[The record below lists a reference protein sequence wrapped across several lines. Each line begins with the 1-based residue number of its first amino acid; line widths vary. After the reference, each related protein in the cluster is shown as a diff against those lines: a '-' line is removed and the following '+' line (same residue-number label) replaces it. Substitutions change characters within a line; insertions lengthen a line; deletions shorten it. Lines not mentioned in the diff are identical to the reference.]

1 MIVKRIITGL
11 VLAAIVAVLIMLGG
25 IPLVAAACVV
35 AVLACIEFYRIVRA
49 RGVQPLGWFGIVF
62 AVLLIINAYIRQ
74 LNLSFLPYPSD
85 FILPLL
91 LTLMTLIPLI
101 WLLFRSNKDNAF
113 INWGWTIAGILYTGW
128 LLSYYI
134 TIRQVDNGMGWLFLV
149 LSCTALCDVGAYV
162 IGSNLGKHALASS
175 VSPGKTWEG
184 AGGGLAFSVI
194 TAVILTI
201 GFKLPLYYW
210 QMVAAGLIIGVLAEV
225 GDLVE
230 SLLKRNM
237 QVKDTGSLLPGH
249 GGFLDRIDSHLLV
262 APVAYYLI
270 VLVNNQ
276 GWLPS

>member
-49 RGVQPLGWFGIVF
+49 RGVQPLGWFGMVF